1 MKKQM
6 LVAALLGTLTLSCAP
21 AIQGEK
27 DINDAPISA
36 PNDSVEDT
44 KDMDDTAEG
53 LSDAEVEKRQAA
65 GKMLLEAVV
74 AQDVAKVQ
82 SLLKDHADVH
92 VRDEKGNTALMFAA
106 KSGHKEIVQL
116 LLDAN
121 AAVNVTNSY
130 GSTPLFEAVLEGHV
144 DAARLLLQ
152 RGANVNVVDNLG
164 QTPLMEAAA
173 LWYEDMV
180 PMLLQFKPAQ
190 DVKDK
195 SGKTAFMHACEN
207 GRLEAVELLFDENI
221 PLDMRDDEGKTALF
235 LTVEGYIFKYF
246 HHGPSVGAQTE
257 VAEFLLKHKADHTIT
272 SHKGTT
278 VLEMANSIPDAEII
292 DVLKKYGVR

>member
-6 LVAALLGTLTLSCAP
+6 LIAALLGALTLSCAP
-21 AIQGEK
+21 ATQGKK
-27 DINDAPISA
+27 DVNDAPISA
-36 PNDSVEDT
+36 PSGSVEDK
-44 KDMDDTAEG
+44 KDMNDTAV
-53 LSDAEVEKRQAA
+53 SVPDAVAEKQKVA
-65 GKMLLEAVV
+65 GKMLQEAVV

-106 KSGHKEIVQL
+106 EGGHKEIVQL

-130 GSTPLFEAVLEGHV
+130 GSTPLFKAVREGHV

-152 RGANVNVVDNLG
+152 RGANINVVDTYG
-164 QTPLMEAAA
+164 KTPLMEASA

-190 DVKDK
+190 DVKDEA
-195 SGKTAFMHACEN
+195 GKTAFMHACEN
-207 GRLEAVELLFDENI
+207 GRLEAVELLFDESI

-235 LTVEGYIFKYF
+235 LTVEGYIFGYF

-272 SHKGTT
+272 DNKGTT
-278 VLEMANSIPDAEII
+278 VLEMANSIPDGAII
-292 DVLKKYGVR
+292 DVLKAYGAR